1 VSDESAN
8 PYEQAPAEAA
18 PRPRHILVLANE
30 TVAGRTLLE
39 AIETRAAEGPIRVT
53 VVSPQND
60 PRAGYVVYED
70 SRRSSADRRLRRTL
84 DLLHEA
90 GIAAR
95 GAIVD
100 PDPLQALR
108 DALHQYAPV
117 DEVIISTH
125 PGAVRSSWL
134 RGGLIDRARKAAE
147 DIPVTHV
154 EVDLA
159 SPRERI
165 HVLVI
170 ANQTILGEPLKEAIR
185 DRAQAGPTDFT
196 LVAPADQPGV
206 QERLDQAL
214 AELKRDGIEATGH
227 IGDPDPVTA
236 ALNAAHDEQVD
247 EIIVSTLPAASS
259 GWLRRNVVGRIEG
272 GAGLPVR
279 HVVVEA
285 PVAVEAEASP

>member
-1 VSDESAN
+1 MNEN

-18 PRPRHILVLANE
+18 ARPRHVLVLANE

-39 AIETRAAEGPIRVT
+39 AIEERAAEGPIRVT

-60 PRAGYVVYED
+60 PHAGYVVYED

-134 RGGLIDRARKAAE
+134 RGGLVDRARKAAKG
-147 DIPVTHV
+147 IPVTHV

-170 ANQTILGEPLKEAIR
+170 ANQTIVGGPLLAAIR
-185 DRAQAGPTDFT
+185 ERVKAGPTDFT

-206 QERLDQAL
+206 QQRLEQAL
-214 AELKRDGIEATGH
+214 AELKREGVEATGH
-227 IGDPDPVTA
+227 IGDADPVTA
-236 ALNAAHDEQVD
+236 ALNVVHDEQVD
-247 EIIVSTLPAASS
+247 EIIVSTFPAATS
-259 GWLRRNVVGRIEG
+259 GWLRRNVVGRIES
-272 GAGLPVR
+272 GAGLPVQ
-279 HVVVEA
+279 HVVVEPA
-285 PVAVEAEASP
+285 EAEVTS

>member
-1 VSDESAN
+1 VNEN
-8 PYEQAPAEAA
+8 PYEQPAAEPAR
-18 PRPRHILVLANE
+18 RPRHILVIANE
-30 TVAGRTLLE
+30 TVAGRTLLD
-39 AIETRAAEGPIRVT
+39 AIQERAATGPTRVT

-60 PRAGYVVYED
+60 PPAGYVVYED

-134 RGGLIDRARKAAE
+134 RAGLIERARKAAE

-154 EVDLA
+154 EVDLT
-159 SPRERI
+159 SPRERT

-170 ANQTILGEPLKEAIR
+170 ANQTIVGGPLLEAIR
-185 DRAQAGPTDFT
+185 ERARAGPTEFT
-196 LVAPADQPGV
+196 LVAPADQEGV
-206 QERLDQAL
+206 QERLDAAL
-214 AELKRDGIEATGH
+214 AELRREGIEATGH
-227 IGDPDPVTA
+227 IGDADPVTA
-236 ALNAAHDEQVD
+236 ALNTVHDEQVD
-247 EIIVSTLPAASS
+247 EIIVSTFPAATS
-259 GWLRRNVVGRIEG
+259 GWLRRDVVGRIEG
-272 GAGLPVR
+272 GAGIPVR
-279 HVVVEA
+279 HVVVEPA
-285 PVAVEAEASP
+285 EAEVTT

>member
-1 VSDESAN
+1 VSEN
-8 PYEQAPAEAA
+8 PYEKTPEQDG
-18 PRPRHILVLANE
+18 PRVRHVLVLANE
-30 TVAGRTLLE
+30 TVAGKTLLD
-39 AIETRAAEGPIRVT
+39 AIEERAVAGPIRVT

-60 PRAGYVVYED
+60 PRAGFVVYED

-100 PDPLQALR
+100 PDPLQALK

-117 DEVIISTH
+117 DEIIISTH

-134 RGGLIDRARKAAE
+134 RGGLIDRAQKAAG
-147 DIPVTHV
+147 DIPITHV
-154 EVDLA
+154 EVDLT
-159 SPRERI
+159 SPREQI
-165 HVLVI
+165 HILVI
-170 ANQTILGEPLKEAIR
+170 ANQTIVGGPLLQAIR
-185 DRAQAGPTDFT
+185 DRAEAGPTEVT

-206 QERLDQAL
+206 QGRLDQAL
-214 AELKRDGIEATGH
+214 AELKREGIEATGH

-236 ALNAAHDEQVD
+236 AMNAVHDEPVD
-247 EIIVSTLPAASS
+247 EIIVSTFPAATS
-259 GWLRRNVVGRIEG
+259 GWLRRNVVGRIES
-272 GAGLPVR
+272 GAEIPVR

-285 PVAVEAEASP
+285 AEAAEAAEAEASA

>member
-1 VSDESAN
+1 VTDD
-8 PYEQAPAEAA
+8 PYKKKPAETG
-18 PRPRHILVLANE
+18 PRPRHVLVLANE
-30 TVAGRTLLE
+30 TVAGRTLLD
-39 AIETRAAEGPIRVT
+39 AIQERAAQGPIRVT

-70 SRRSSADRRLRRTL
+70 SRRSSAERRLRRTL

-134 RGGLIDRARKAAE
+134 RGGLIERAQKAAK
-147 DIPVTHV
+147 DVPVSHV
-154 EVDLA
+154 EVDLT
-159 SPRERI
+159 SPRERN

-170 ANQTILGEPLKEAIR
+170 ANQTIVGGPLLAAIR
-185 DRAQAGPTDFT
+185 ERAQAAPTDFT

-206 QERLDQAL
+206 QERLDRAL
-214 AELKRDGIEATGH
+214 AELEREGITATGH
-227 IGDPDPVTA
+227 IGDADPVTA
-236 ALNAAHDEQVD
+236 ALNAVHDEHVD
-247 EIIVSTLPAASS
+247 EIIVSTFPEATS

-272 GAGLPVR
+272 GAGLPVY
-279 HVVVEA
+279 HVVVE
-285 PVAVEAEASP
+285 PVEAEAV

>member
-1 VSDESAN
+1 MSEN
-8 PYEQAPAEAA
+8 PYEQPASAEPAV
-18 PRPRHILVLANE
+18 RPRHVLVLANE
-30 TVAGRTLLE
+30 TVAGRTLLD
-39 AIETRAAEGPIRVT
+39 AIEERAAAGPIRVT
-53 VVSPQND
+53 VISPQND

-108 DALHQYAPV
+108 DGLHQYAPV

-134 RGGLIDRARKAAE
+134 RAGLVDRAKKVAK

-159 SPRERI
+159 SPRERD

-170 ANQTILGEPLKEAIR
+170 ANRTIVGGPLLEAIR
-185 DRAQAGPTDFT
+185 ERSRARPTDFT
-196 LVAPADQPGV
+196 LVAPADEPGV
-206 QERLDQAL
+206 QARLDRAL
-214 AELKRDGIEATGH
+214 AQLKKPASRRPGSSAT
-227 IGDPDPVTA
+227 PT
-236 ALNAAHDEQVD
+236 
-247 EIIVSTLPAASS
+247 
-259 GWLRRNVVGRIEG
+259 R
-272 GAGLPVR
+272 
-279 HVVVEA
+279 
-285 PVAVEAEASP
+285 

>member
-1 VSDESAN
+1 VTEN
-8 PYEQAPAEAA
+8 PYERPADEAG
-18 PRPRHILVLANE
+18 RPRHVLVIANE
-30 TVAGRTLLE
+30 TVAGLTLIH
-39 AIETRAAEGPIRVT
+39 AIEERAESGPIRVT

-134 RGGLIDRARKAAE
+134 RGGLVDRARKAAK

-154 EVDLA
+154 EVDLD

-170 ANQTILGEPLKEAIR
+170 ANQTIGGAPLVEAIR
-185 DRAQAGPTDFT
+185 ERAAATPADFT

-214 AELKRDGIEATGH
+214 AGLKEAGVEATGH

-236 ALNAAHDEQVD
+236 ALNAVHDEQVD
-247 EIIVSTLPAASS
+247 EIVVSTFPEASS
-259 GWLRRNVVGRIEG
+259 G
-272 GAGLPVR
+272 
-279 HVVVEA
+279 
-285 PVAVEAEASP
+285 

>member
-1 VSDESAN
+1 VTND
-8 PYEQAPAEAA
+8 PYAKAPAEAA
-18 PRPRHILVLANE
+18 ASRPRHVLVLANE

-39 AIETRAAEGPIRVT
+39 AIEERAAAGPIRVT
-53 VVSPQND
+53 VISPQND

-70 SRRSSADRRLRRTL
+70 SRRSSAERRLRRTL

-95 GAIVD
+95 GAVVD

-134 RGGLIDRARKAAE
+134 RAGLVERARKAAE

-154 EVDLA
+154 EVDLT
-159 SPRERI
+159 SPRERA

-170 ANQTILGEPLKEAIR
+170 ANQTIVGGPLLEAIR
-185 DRAQAGPTDFT
+185 ERARAGPVDFT
-196 LVAPADQPGV
+196 LVAPSDQPGV
-206 QERLDQAL
+206 QKRLARAL
-214 AELKRDGIEATGH
+214 DDLANGGIEATGH

-236 ALNAAHDEQVD
+236 ALNTVHDEQVD
-247 EIIVSTLPAASS
+247 EIIVSTFPAATS
-259 GWLRRNVVGRIEG
+259 GWLRRDVVGRIES
-272 GAGLPVR
+272 GAQLPVR
-279 HVVVEA
+279 HVVVEQA
-285 PVAVEAEASP
+285 EAEAAV